1 MSAAAASNTD
11 ATTVY
16 VRLLD
21 EGTDVFRPSLAV
33 ALGED
38 TYELLRSESYDP
50 EDECWEFEPGFRVR
64 VVRRQGATGEF
75 LLAASLAE

>member
-1 MSAAAASNTD
+1 MSAEAASNTD

-33 ALGED
+33 ALGGD
-38 TYELLRSESYDP
+38 IYELLRSESYDP
-50 EDECWEFEPGFRVR
+50 EDECWEFEPGSRVH
-64 VVRRQGATGEF
+64 VVPRQGTAGEF
-75 LLAASLAE
+75 LVAASLAE